1 MQRIKLDQS
10 FQPCPAETGDELFPN
25 GIFEFNVTRLLALV
39 AAHAE
44 RFHIERVEVGDIPDY
59 GSDPLDA
66 EAIRKADLSRP
77 ILLAEISPGLYNVID
92 GHHRLAKARREG
104 AQRLPARRV
113 HCPDHVPFLTST
125 AAYQAYV
132 EYWNGKLRDARK

>member
-1 MQRIKLDQS
+1 MA
-10 FQPCPAETGDELFPN
+10 F
-25 GIFEFNVTRLLALV
+25 V

-44 RFHIERVEVGDIPDY
+44 RFPIERVEVGDIPDCR
-59 GSDPLDA
+59 SEHLDE
-66 EAIRKADLSRP
+66 EAIRMADLSRP

-104 AQRLPARRV
+104 TQGLPARRV
-113 HCPDHVPFLTST
+113 YCPDHVPFLTST
-125 AAYQAYV
+125 AAYEAYV

>member
-1 MQRIKLDQS
+1 MQRIKLDKS
-10 FQPCPAETGDELFPN
+10 FQPSPAELGDELFAN
-25 GIFEFNVTRLLALV
+25 GIFEFNITRLLALI
-39 AAHAE
+39 AARAE
-44 RFHIERVEVGDIPDY
+44 RFPIERVEVGDIPDY
-59 GSDPLDA
+59 GSDPLDE

-104 AQRLPARRV
+104 AQALPARRV

-125 AAYQAYV
+125 AAYEAYV